1 MGLPLEP
8 QGWMD
13 THLGKGPDH
22 TLNMKQFQEPMEEGN
37 EGVGGEDGKKG
48 PDSDPFHW
56 ENEDSQGSRDS
67 SVFQN
72 SVDESSN
79 SQDQRSLFTTPLTS
93 PGGGVRKERLIIKFR
108 RISEKYYMVEETK
121 DSSCL
126 NYKSIRHKFEEYD
139 LSDLFDTPK
148 KNNNPKVHRC
158 KTCRKVFSK
167 ASNLAT
173 HRKTHA
179 TAGGFDRS
187 RSKGFTALDFA
198 KRFSDAKVSFD
209 PNLITPSQY
218 EEILA
223 KVSPHPTTY
232 PGYVS
237 IRESGMPYIKPG
249 GKLVIGDESFLVSE
263 VIGEGGFARVFSAA
277 WETGPPNERD
287 SVLKVQ
293 MPANDWEWYCLNQ
306 VHSRF
311 AVSSHP
317 LKEEKTLWDGGF
329 MATPRCFTYRD
340 GSILVTAHQRMGT
353 LLDLVNLTKNADKC
367 IIEPIAI
374 YLTAE
379 LLGLIEII
387 HSLRIVHA
395 DIKPDNFLLRHTP
408 STRPE
413 SSLQLIDF
421 GKAIDLDLEENQDLP
436 QVEGRQGKYHL
447 DYFGIAG
454 SAYCLLFGKYIEVST
469 VKNKWVVK
477 DNFKRWW
484 QVKLWTQFFD
494 DMLNPKTE
502 EKKFLPSL
510 LNWRTRLLKLF
521 EENDELK
528 TGLKRAVETID
539 MKYMEK
545 WRRCS
550 L

>member
-1 MGLPLEP
+1 MEEELS
-8 QGWMD
+8 
-13 THLGKGPDH
+13 LGEKEQ
-22 TLNMKQFQEPMEEGN
+22 KIRRFQEKEKEQDVKMRRQGSEE
-37 EGVGGEDGKKG
+37 KKMRG
-48 PDSDPFHW
+48 SSSDPFQW
-56 ENEDSQGSRDS
+56 EEDSTGSRDS

-79 SQDQRSLFTTPLTS
+79 SQDNTRSLFTTPQTS
-93 PGGGVRKERLIIKFR
+93 PGGGVRKEKLIIKFR
-108 RISEKYYMVEETK
+108 RISEKYYMVEETN

-139 LSDLFDTPK
+139 LSDLLDTTPK

-167 ASNLAT
+167 ASSLTT
-173 HRKTHA
+173 HRKTHTVGA
-179 TAGGFDRS
+179 GFDKS

-218 EEILA
+218 EEILS
-223 KVSPHPTTY
+223 KVNPHPTTY
-232 PGYVS
+232 PGYVY
-237 IRESGMPYIKPG
+237 ILNSGMPYIKPG
-249 GKLVIGDESFLVSE
+249 GKLVAGEDTFQINE

-277 WETGPPNERD
+277 WETGPPAERD

-311 AVSSHP
+311 KTLSHP
-317 LKEEKTLWDGGF
+317 LKQEETLWHNGF

-340 GSILVTAHQRMGT
+340 GSILVSQHQRMGT

-379 LLGLIEII
+379 LLGLIELI
-387 HSLRIVHA
+387 HSIRIVHA
-395 DIKPDNFLLRHTP
+395 DIKPDNFLLCHTP

-413 SSLQLIDF
+413 SCLQLIDF
-421 GKAIDLDLEENQDLP
+421 GKAIDLDLEENQEAPPPDAG
-436 QVEGRQGKYHL
+436 GRQGKYHL

-502 EKKFLPSL
+502 EKPHLPSL
-510 LNWRTRLLKLF
+510 LKWRVRLLNLF
-521 EENDELK
+521 KENEELK
-528 TGLKRAVETID
+528 TGLLRARETID